1 MRILIVMSLMLILA
15 GCVSES
21 QPGAFSS
28 EFDQQEAAKTRV
40 SLGLT
45 YLKNGNYSQ
54 AKQNLDKALAF
65 APRLAETHY
74 GLAYYYQVVGETER
88 ADESY
93 QTAMNLA
100 PRDAN
105 IANSYGAFL
114 CQDGRYEK
122 AKDFFMQAL
131 NAKQY
136 ANSAETYE
144 NMALCAQSQGKG
156 EDAIEYLNS
165 ALKHQPGRAKTL
177 FILTEMYV
185 ATEQYAL
192 AAETLRRYEKVA
204 RVSPDSLWMAIEIA
218 KGQGDLRSANG
229 YGDMLLRMYPDNPL
243 AKLYVE
249 RQKNVPQPVV
259 KVKTKPQSVT
269 DAVQEDATESVQQM
283 TSAGTTPA
291 ANLQQAVEPVSEPAL
306 TEAEEVTQAES
317 TQPSPAPVI
326 PDAVTSESVSPAVE
340 TAQAASESEALAT
353 LGEQP
358 EYTVKTFHIVQPK
371 ENLYRLSLKYNI
383 KLNTLKE
390 WNDLDKNGSIKVG
403 TKLWLVPPAE
413 QTN

>member
-1 MRILIVMSLMLILA
+1 MRILIVLSLMIALT
-15 GCVSES
+15 GCVSET

-65 APRLAETHY
+65 APRLADTHY
-74 GLAYYYQVVGETER
+74 GLAYYYQVVGESER

-93 QTAMNLA
+93 QTAMSLA

-114 CQDGRYEK
+114 CQDGRYEE
-122 AKDFFMQAL
+122 AKQFFMQAV

-144 NMALCAQSQGKG
+144 NMALCAQSQGEG
-156 EDAIEYLNS
+156 EDAIDYLNS

-185 ATEQYAL
+185 ATEQYEL

-204 RVSPDSLWMAIEIA
+204 RVSADSLWMAIEIA
-218 KGQGDLRSANG
+218 KGQGDLRAANG

-243 AKLYVE
+243 ARLYIE
-249 RQKNVPQPVV
+249 RQKTVSQPVV
-259 KVKTKPQSVT
+259 KVKNKLQSKVAPMPETEKVAEAETKTKP
-269 DAVQEDATESVQQM
+269 
-283 TSAGTTPA
+283 
-291 ANLQQAVEPVSEPAL
+291 
-306 TEAEEVTQAES
+306 EAQVVES
-317 TQPSPAPVI
+317 TQPETPEPVVVAEE
-326 PDAVTSESVSPAVE
+326 P
-340 TAQAASESEALAT
+340 EAYGPVAEMRQDIRNDKADKL
-353 LGEQP
+353 
-358 EYTVKTFHIVQPK
+358 FHVVQPK
-371 ENLYRLSLKYNI
+371 ENLYRLSLQYNI

-390 WNDLDKNGSIKVG
+390 WNNLDKNGSIKVG
-403 TKLWLVPPAE
+403 MKLWLVPPAQ

>member
-1 MRILIVMSLMLILA
+1 MRILIVLSLMIALT
-15 GCVSES
+15 GCVSET

-74 GLAYYYQVVGETER
+74 GLAYYYQVVGESER

-93 QTAMNLA
+93 QTAMSLA

-114 CQDGRYEK
+114 CQDGRYEE
-122 AKDFFMQAL
+122 AKRFFMQAV

-144 NMALCAQSQGKG
+144 NMALCAQSQGEG

-185 ATEQYAL
+185 ATEQYEL

-204 RVSPDSLWMAIEIA
+204 RVSADSLWMAIEIA
-218 KGQGDLRSANG
+218 KGQGDLRAANG
-229 YGDMLLRMYPDNPL
+229 YGDMLLRMYPNSPL
-243 AKLYVE
+243 ARLYIE
-249 RQKNVPQPVV
+249 RQKTVPQPVV
-259 KVKTKPQSVT
+259 KVKTKQQSQLVSVPAPEKAT
-269 DAVQEDATESVQQM
+269 DSEKEMQATEASVAESNQ
-283 TSAGTTPA
+283 TESTKSEVPEPA
-291 ANLQQAVEPVSEPAL
+291 VVTEEPDANEPVVEAKQNIEAD
-306 TEAEEVTQAES
+306 EAES
-317 TQPSPAPVI
+317 
-326 PDAVTSESVSPAVE
+326 
-340 TAQAASESEALAT
+340 L
-353 LGEQP
+353 
-358 EYTVKTFHIVQPK
+358 FHVVQPK

-390 WNDLDKNGSIKVG
+390 WNNLDENGSIKVG
-403 TKLWLVPPAE
+403 MKLWLVPPAQ

>member
-1 MRILIVMSLMLILA
+1 MRILIVLSLMIALT
-15 GCVSES
+15 GCVSET

-28 EFDQQEAAKTRV
+28 DFDQQEAAKTRV

-74 GLAYYYQVVGETER
+74 GLAYYYQVVGESER

-93 QTAMNLA
+93 QTAMSLA

-114 CQDGRYEK
+114 CQDGRYEE
-122 AKDFFMQAL
+122 AKRFFMQAV

-144 NMALCAQSQGKG
+144 NMALCAQSQGEG

-185 ATEQYAL
+185 AKEQYGL

-204 RVSPDSLWMAIEIA
+204 RVSADSLWMAIEIA
-218 KGQGDLRSANG
+218 KGQGDLRAANG
-229 YGDMLLRMYPDNPL
+229 YGDMLLRMYPNSPL
-243 AKLYVE
+243 ARLYIE
-249 RQKNVPQPVV
+249 RQKTVPQPVV
-259 KVKTKPQSVT
+259 KVKSKPQSQVVSVPAPEKAN
-269 DAVQEDATESVQQM
+269 DSEVENQATEASV
-283 TSAGTTPA
+283 TKS
-291 ANLQQAVEPVSEPAL
+291 N
-306 TEAEEVTQAES
+306 QAES
-317 TQPSPAPVI
+317 TKSEVPEPVV
-326 PDAVTSESVSPAVE
+326 VTEEPEANEPVVEAKQSIEADEAES
-340 TAQAASESEALAT
+340 L
-353 LGEQP
+353 
-358 EYTVKTFHIVQPK
+358 FHVVQPK

-390 WNDLDKNGSIKVG
+390 WNNLDKNGSIKVG
-403 TKLWLVPPAE
+403 MKLWLVPPAQ

>member
-1 MRILIVMSLMLILA
+1 MRILIVLSLMIALT
-15 GCVSES
+15 GCVSET

-28 EFDQQEAAKTRV
+28 DFDQQEAAKTRV

-45 YLKNGNYSQ
+45 YLRNGNYSQ

-74 GLAYYYQVVGETER
+74 GLAYYYQVVGESER

-93 QTAMNLA
+93 QTAMSLA

-114 CQDGRYEK
+114 CQDGRYEE
-122 AKDFFMQAL
+122 AKRFFVQAV

-144 NMALCAQSQGKG
+144 NMALCAQSQGEG

-185 ATEQYAL
+185 ATEQYKL

-204 RVSPDSLWMAIEIA
+204 RVSADSLWMAIEIA
-218 KGQGDLRSANG
+218 KGQGDLRAANG
-229 YGDMLLRMYPDNPL
+229 YGDMLLRMYPNSPL
-243 AKLYVE
+243 ARLYIE
-249 RQKNVPQPVV
+249 RQKTVPQPVV
-259 KVKTKPQSVT
+259 KVKTKPQSQVVSVPAPEKAN
-269 DAVQEDATESVQQM
+269 DSEVENQATEASV
-283 TSAGTTPA
+283 TKS
-291 ANLQQAVEPVSEPAL
+291 N
-306 TEAEEVTQAES
+306 QAES
-317 TQPSPAPVI
+317 TKSEVPEPVV
-326 PDAVTSESVSPAVE
+326 VTEEPEANEPVVEAKQSIEADEAES
-340 TAQAASESEALAT
+340 L
-353 LGEQP
+353 
-358 EYTVKTFHIVQPK
+358 FHVVQPK

-390 WNDLDKNGSIKVG
+390 WNNLDENGSIKVG
-403 TKLWLVPPAE
+403 MKLWLVPPAQ

>member
-1 MRILIVMSLMLILA
+1 MRILIVLSLMIALT
-15 GCVSES
+15 GCVSET

-65 APRLAETHY
+65 APRLADTHY
-74 GLAYYYQVVGETER
+74 GLAYYYQVVGESER

-93 QTAMNLA
+93 QTAMSLA

-114 CQDGRYEK
+114 CQDGRYEE
-122 AKDFFMQAL
+122 AKQFFMQAV

-144 NMALCAQSQGKG
+144 NMALCAQSQGEG
-156 EDAIEYLNS
+156 EDAIDYLNS

-185 ATEQYAL
+185 ATEQYEL

-204 RVSPDSLWMAIEIA
+204 RVSADSLWMAIEIA
-218 KGQGDLRSANG
+218 KGQGDLRAANG

-243 AKLYVE
+243 ARLYIE
-249 RQKNVPQPVV
+249 RQKTVSQPVV
-259 KVKTKPQSVT
+259 KVKNKPQSKV
-269 DAVQEDATESVQQM
+269 APMPETEKV
-283 TSAGTTPA
+283 A
-291 ANLQQAVEPVSEPAL
+291 
-306 TEAEEVTQAES
+306 EAETKPEAQVVES
-317 TQPSPAPVI
+317 TQPETPEPVVVAEE
-326 PDAVTSESVSPAVE
+326 P
-340 TAQAASESEALAT
+340 EAYGPVAEMRQDIRNDEADKL
-353 LGEQP
+353 
-358 EYTVKTFHIVQPK
+358 FHVVQPK
-371 ENLYRLSLKYNI
+371 ENLYRLSLQYNI

-390 WNDLDKNGSIKVG
+390 WNNLDKNGSIKVG
-403 TKLWLVPPAE
+403 MKLWLVPPAQ

>member
-1 MRILIVMSLMLILA
+1 MRILIVLSLMIALT
-15 GCVSES
+15 GCVSET

-74 GLAYYYQVVGETER
+74 GLAYYYQVVGESER

-93 QTAMNLA
+93 QTAMSLA

-114 CQDGRYEK
+114 CQDGRYEE
-122 AKDFFMQAL
+122 AKRFFLQAV

-144 NMALCAQSQGKG
+144 NMALCAQSQGEG

-185 ATEQYAL
+185 ATEQYEL

-204 RVSPDSLWMAIEIA
+204 RVSADSLWMAIEIA
-218 KGQGDLRSANG
+218 KGQGDLRAANG
-229 YGDMLLRMYPDNPL
+229 YGDMLLRMYPNSPL
-243 AKLYVE
+243 ARLYIE
-249 RQKNVPQPVV
+249 RQKTVPQPVV
-259 KVKTKPQSVT
+259 KVKTKQQSQLVSVPAPEKAT
-269 DAVQEDATESVQQM
+269 DSEKEMQATEASVAESNQ
-283 TSAGTTPA
+283 TESTKSEVPEPA
-291 ANLQQAVEPVSEPAL
+291 VVTEEPDANEPVVEAKQNIEAD
-306 TEAEEVTQAES
+306 EAES
-317 TQPSPAPVI
+317 
-326 PDAVTSESVSPAVE
+326 
-340 TAQAASESEALAT
+340 L
-353 LGEQP
+353 
-358 EYTVKTFHIVQPK
+358 FHVVQPK

-390 WNDLDKNGSIKVG
+390 WNNLDENGSIKVG
-403 TKLWLVPPAE
+403 MKLWLVPPAQ

>member
-1 MRILIVMSLMLILA
+1 MRILIVLSLMIALT
-15 GCVSES
+15 GCVSET

-74 GLAYYYQVVGETER
+74 GLAYYYQVVGESER

-93 QTAMNLA
+93 QTAMSLA

-114 CQDGRYEK
+114 CQDGRYEE
-122 AKDFFMQAL
+122 AKRFFMQAV

-144 NMALCAQSQGKG
+144 NMALCAQSQGEG

-185 ATEQYAL
+185 ATEQYEL

-204 RVSPDSLWMAIEIA
+204 RVSADSLWMAIEIA
-218 KGQGDLRSANG
+218 KGQGDLRAANG
-229 YGDMLLRMYPDNPL
+229 YGDMLLRMYPNSPL
-243 AKLYVE
+243 ARLYIE
-249 RQKNVPQPVV
+249 RQKTVPQPVV
-259 KVKTKPQSVT
+259 KVKTKQQSQLVSVPAPEKAT
-269 DAVQEDATESVQQM
+269 DSEKEMQATEASVAESNQ
-283 TSAGTTPA
+283 TESTKSEVP
-291 ANLQQAVEPVSEPAL
+291 EPVVVAEEPDANEPVVEAKQNIEAD
-306 TEAEEVTQAES
+306 EAES
-317 TQPSPAPVI
+317 
-326 PDAVTSESVSPAVE
+326 
-340 TAQAASESEALAT
+340 L
-353 LGEQP
+353 
-358 EYTVKTFHIVQPK
+358 FHVVQPK

-390 WNDLDKNGSIKVG
+390 WNNLDENGSINVG
-403 TKLWLVPPAE
+403 MKLWLVPPAQ

>member
-1 MRILIVMSLMLILA
+1 MIALT
-15 GCVSES
+15 GCVSET

-74 GLAYYYQVVGETER
+74 GLAYYYQVVGESER

-93 QTAMNLA
+93 QTAMSLA

-114 CQDGRYEK
+114 CQDGRYEE
-122 AKDFFMQAL
+122 AKRFFMQAV

-144 NMALCAQSQGKG
+144 NMALCAQSQGEG

-185 ATEQYAL
+185 ATEQYEL

-204 RVSPDSLWMAIEIA
+204 RVSADSLWMAIEIA
-218 KGQGDLRSANG
+218 KGQGDLRAANG
-229 YGDMLLRMYPDNPL
+229 YGDMLLRMYPNSPL
-243 AKLYVE
+243 ARLYIE
-249 RQKNVPQPVV
+249 RQKTVPQPVV
-259 KVKTKPQSVT
+259 KVKTKQQSQLVSVPAPEKAT
-269 DAVQEDATESVQQM
+269 DSEKEMQATEASVAESNQ
-283 TSAGTTPA
+283 TESTKSEVP
-291 ANLQQAVEPVSEPAL
+291 EPVVVAEEPDANEPVVEAKQNIEAD
-306 TEAEEVTQAES
+306 EAES
-317 TQPSPAPVI
+317 
-326 PDAVTSESVSPAVE
+326 
-340 TAQAASESEALAT
+340 L
-353 LGEQP
+353 
-358 EYTVKTFHIVQPK
+358 FHVVQPK

-390 WNDLDKNGSIKVG
+390 WNNLDENGSINVG
-403 TKLWLVPPAE
+403 MKLWLVPPAQ

>member
-1 MRILIVMSLMLILA
+1 MRILIVLSLMIALT
-15 GCVSES
+15 GCVSET

-74 GLAYYYQVVGETER
+74 GLAYYYQVVGESER

-93 QTAMNLA
+93 QTAMSLA

-114 CQDGRYEK
+114 CQDGRYDE
-122 AKDFFMQAL
+122 AKRFFMQAV

-144 NMALCAQSQGKG
+144 NMALCAQSQGEG

-185 ATEQYAL
+185 ATEQYGL

-204 RVSPDSLWMAIEIA
+204 RVSADSLWMAIEIA
-218 KGQGDLRSANG
+218 KGQGDLRAANG
-229 YGDMLLRMYPDNPL
+229 YGDMLLRMYPNSPL
-243 AKLYVE
+243 ARLYIE
-249 RQKNVPQPVV
+249 RQKTVPQPVV
-259 KVKTKPQSVT
+259 KVKTKPQSQAVSVSVSEKAAVPEPQASEAAVAEANQPGAQEPVVVAEEPEADVR
-269 DAVQEDATESVQQM
+269 DAQVSESSQPVQQE
-283 TSAGTTPA
+283 PA
-291 ANLQQAVEPVSEPAL
+291 VVTEKPETDEPVA
-306 TEAEEVTQAES
+306 EAEQVIQAGE
-317 TQPSPAPVI
+317 A
-326 PDAVTSESVSPAVE
+326 E
-340 TAQAASESEALAT
+340 TL
-353 LGEQP
+353 
-358 EYTVKTFHIVQPK
+358 FHVVQPK

-390 WNDLDKNGSIKVG
+390 WNNLDENGSIKVG
-403 TKLWLVPPAE
+403 MKLWLVPPAQ

>member
-1 MRILIVMSLMLILA
+1 MRILIVLSLMIALT
-15 GCVSES
+15 GCVSET

-28 EFDQQEAAKTRV
+28 DFDQQEAAKTRV

-74 GLAYYYQVVGETER
+74 GLAYYYQVVGESER

-93 QTAMNLA
+93 QTAMSLA

-114 CQDGRYEK
+114 CQDGRYDE
-122 AKDFFMQAL
+122 AKRFFMQAV

-144 NMALCAQSQGKG
+144 NMALCAQSQGEG

-185 ATEQYAL
+185 ATEQYGL

-204 RVSPDSLWMAIEIA
+204 RVSADSLWMAIEIA
-218 KGQGDLRSANG
+218 KGQGDLRAANG
-229 YGDMLLRMYPDNPL
+229 YGDMLLRMYPNSPL
-243 AKLYVE
+243 ARLYIE
-249 RQKNVPQPVV
+249 RQKTVPQPVV
-259 KVKTKPQSVT
+259 KVKSKPQSQVVSVST
-269 DAVQEDATESVQQM
+269 PEIAAEQEPEAHATE
-283 TSAGTTPA
+283 A
-291 ANLQQAVEPVSEPAL
+291 AV
-306 TEAEEVTQAES
+306 AESNQAES
-317 TQPSPAPVI
+317 TQ
-326 PDAVTSESVSPAVE
+326 SE
-340 TAQAASESEALAT
+340 ASEPIVVAEEPETDEPVAEA
-353 LGEQP
+353 EQVIQAD
-358 EYTVKTFHIVQPK
+358 EADSLFHIVQPK

-390 WNDLDKNGSIKVG
+390 WNNLDKNGSINVG
-403 TKLWLVPPAE
+403 MKLWLVPPAQ

>member
-1 MRILIVMSLMLILA
+1 MALA
-15 GCVSES
+15 GCVSET
-21 QPGAFSS
+21 QPGTFSS

-54 AKQNLDKALAF
+54 AKQNLDKALSF
-65 APRLAETHY
+65 APRLADTHY

-93 QTAMNLA
+93 QTAMSLA

-114 CQDGRYEK
+114 CQDGRYDE
-122 AKDFFMQAL
+122 AKRFFMQAV

-144 NMALCAQSQGKG
+144 NMALCAQSQGEG

-185 ATEQYAL
+185 ATEQYGL

-204 RVSPDSLWMAIEIA
+204 RVSADSLWMAVEIA
-218 KGQGDLRSANG
+218 NGQGDLRTARG
-229 YGDMLLRMYPDNPL
+229 YGDMLVSMYPNNPL
-243 AKLYVE
+243 TKLYIE
-249 RQKNVPQPVV
+249 RQNAVPQPVV
-259 KVKTKPQSVT
+259 KVKPKQATVTPEPEVEPKTQVDTPVAEDTERPQTSGSKS
-269 DAVQEDATESVQQM
+269 ESAT
-283 TSAGTTPA
+283 TA
-291 ANLQQAVEPVSEPAL
+291 AN
-306 TEAEEVTQAES
+306 
-317 TQPSPAPVI
+317 
-326 PDAVTSESVSPAVE
+326 
-340 TAQAASESEALAT
+340 
-353 LGEQP
+353 
-358 EYTVKTFHIVQPK
+358 TFHVVQAK
-371 ENLYRLSLKYNI
+371 ENLYRLSVKYNI
-383 KLNTLKE
+383 KLDTLKA
-390 WNDLDKNGSIKVG
+390 WNNLDKNGSIRVG
-403 TKLWLVPPAE
+403 MKLWLVPPA
-413 QTN
+413 QQSN

>member
-1 MRILIVMSLMLILA
+1 MRILIVLSLMIALT
-15 GCVSES
+15 GCVSET

-28 EFDQQEAAKTRV
+28 DFDQQEAAKTRV

-74 GLAYYYQVVGETER
+74 GLAYYYQVVGESER

-93 QTAMNLA
+93 QTAMSLA

-114 CQDGRYEK
+114 CQDGRYEE
-122 AKDFFMQAL
+122 AKRFFMQAV

-144 NMALCAQSQGKG
+144 NMALCAQSQGEG

-185 ATEQYAL
+185 ATEQYGL

-204 RVSPDSLWMAIEIA
+204 RVSADSLWMAIEIA
-218 KGQGDLRSANG
+218 KGQGDLRAANG
-229 YGDMLLRMYPDNPL
+229 YGDMLLRMYPNSPL
-243 AKLYVE
+243 ARLYIE
-249 RQKNVPQPVV
+249 RQKTVPQPVV
-259 KVKTKPQSVT
+259 KVKSKPQSQVVSVPAPEKAN
-269 DAVQEDATESVQQM
+269 DSEVENQATEASV
-283 TSAGTTPA
+283 TKS
-291 ANLQQAVEPVSEPAL
+291 N
-306 TEAEEVTQAES
+306 QAES
-317 TQPSPAPVI
+317 TKSEVPEPVV
-326 PDAVTSESVSPAVE
+326 VTEEPEANEPVVEAKQSIEADEAES
-340 TAQAASESEALAT
+340 L
-353 LGEQP
+353 
-358 EYTVKTFHIVQPK
+358 FHVVQPK

-390 WNDLDKNGSIKVG
+390 WNNLDKNGSIKVG
-403 TKLWLVPPAE
+403 MKLWLVPPAQ

>member
-1 MRILIVMSLMLILA
+1 MRILIVLSLMIALT
-15 GCVSES
+15 GCVSET

-28 EFDQQEAAKTRV
+28 EFDQQDAAKTRV

-74 GLAYYYQVVGETER
+74 GLAYYYQVVGESER

-93 QTAMNLA
+93 QTAMSLA

-114 CQDGRYEK
+114 CQDGRYEE
-122 AKDFFMQAL
+122 AKRFFMQAV

-144 NMALCAQSQGKG
+144 NMALCAQSQGEG

-185 ATEQYAL
+185 ATEQYEL

-204 RVSPDSLWMAIEIA
+204 RVSADSLWMAIEIA
-218 KGQGDLRSANG
+218 KGQGDLRAANG
-229 YGDMLLRMYPDNPL
+229 YGDMLLRMYPNSPL
-243 AKLYVE
+243 ARLYIE
-249 RQKNVPQPVV
+249 RQKTVPQPVV
-259 KVKTKPQSVT
+259 KVKTKQQSQLVSVPAPEKAT
-269 DAVQEDATESVQQM
+269 DSEKEMQATEASVAESNQ
-283 TSAGTTPA
+283 TESTKSEVPEPA
-291 ANLQQAVEPVSEPAL
+291 VVTEEPDANEPVVEAKQNIEAD
-306 TEAEEVTQAES
+306 EAES
-317 TQPSPAPVI
+317 
-326 PDAVTSESVSPAVE
+326 
-340 TAQAASESEALAT
+340 L
-353 LGEQP
+353 
-358 EYTVKTFHIVQPK
+358 FHVVQPK

-390 WNDLDKNGSIKVG
+390 WNNLDENGSIKVG
-403 TKLWLVPPAE
+403 MKLWLVPPAQ

>member
-1 MRILIVMSLMLILA
+1 MRILIVLSLMIALT
-15 GCVSES
+15 GCVSET

-74 GLAYYYQVVGETER
+74 GLAYYYQVVGESER

-93 QTAMNLA
+93 QTAMSLA

-114 CQDGRYEK
+114 CQDGRYEE
-122 AKDFFMQAL
+122 AKRFFMQVV

-144 NMALCAQSQGKG
+144 NMALCAQSQGEG

-185 ATEQYAL
+185 ATEQYEL

-204 RVSPDSLWMAIEIA
+204 RVSADSLWMAIEIA
-218 KGQGDLRSANG
+218 KGQGDLRAANG
-229 YGDMLLRMYPDNPL
+229 YGDMLLRMYPNSPL
-243 AKLYVE
+243 ARLYIE
-249 RQKNVPQPVV
+249 RQKTVPQPVV
-259 KVKTKPQSVT
+259 KVKTKQQSQLVSVPAPEKAT
-269 DAVQEDATESVQQM
+269 DSEKEMQATEASVAESNQ
-283 TSAGTTPA
+283 TESTKSEVP
-291 ANLQQAVEPVSEPAL
+291 EPVVVAEEPDANEPVVEAKQNIEAD
-306 TEAEEVTQAES
+306 EAES
-317 TQPSPAPVI
+317 
-326 PDAVTSESVSPAVE
+326 
-340 TAQAASESEALAT
+340 L
-353 LGEQP
+353 
-358 EYTVKTFHIVQPK
+358 FHVVQPK

-390 WNDLDKNGSIKVG
+390 WNNLDENGSIKVG
-403 TKLWLVPPAE
+403 MKLWLVPPAQ

>member
-1 MRILIVMSLMLILA
+1 MIALT
-15 GCVSES
+15 GCVSET

-74 GLAYYYQVVGETER
+74 GLAYYYQVVGESER

-93 QTAMNLA
+93 QTAMSLA

-114 CQDGRYEK
+114 CQDGRYEE
-122 AKDFFMQAL
+122 AKRFFMQAV

-144 NMALCAQSQGKG
+144 NMALCAQSQGEG

-185 ATEQYAL
+185 ATEQYEL

-204 RVSPDSLWMAIEIA
+204 RVSADSLWMAIEIA
-218 KGQGDLRSANG
+218 KGQGDLRAANG

-243 AKLYVE
+243 ARLYIE
-249 RQKNVPQPVV
+249 RQKTVPQPVV
-259 KVKTKPQSVT
+259 KVKNKPQSKV
-269 DAVQEDATESVQQM
+269 ASM
-283 TSAGTTPA
+283 PA
-291 ANLQQAVEPVSEPAL
+291 AE
-306 TEAEEVTQAES
+306 
-317 TQPSPAPVI
+317 
-326 PDAVTSESVSPAVE
+326 
-340 TAQAASESEALAT
+340 QAAEPEPTVVAAEPQTDELVAEAKQDIQTNAAERL
-353 LGEQP
+353 
-358 EYTVKTFHIVQPK
+358 FHVVQPK

-390 WNDLDKNGSIKVG
+390 WNNLDKNGSINVG
-403 TKLWLVPPAE
+403 MKLWLVPPAQ

>member
-1 MRILIVMSLMLILA
+1 MIALT
-15 GCVSES
+15 GCVSET

-74 GLAYYYQVVGETER
+74 GLAYYYQVVGESER

-93 QTAMNLA
+93 QTAMSLA

-114 CQDGRYEK
+114 CQDGRYEE
-122 AKDFFMQAL
+122 AKRFFMQAV

-144 NMALCAQSQGKG
+144 NMALCAQSQGEG

-185 ATEQYAL
+185 ATEQYEL

-204 RVSPDSLWMAIEIA
+204 RVSADSLWMAIEIA
-218 KGQGDLRSANG
+218 KGQGDLRAANG
-229 YGDMLLRMYPDNPL
+229 YGDMLLRMYPNSPL
-243 AKLYVE
+243 ARLYIE
-249 RQKNVPQPVV
+249 RQKTVPQPVV
-259 KVKTKPQSVT
+259 KVKTKQQSQLVSVPAPEKAT
-269 DAVQEDATESVQQM
+269 DSEKEMQATEASVAESNQ
-283 TSAGTTPA
+283 TESTKSEVPEPA
-291 ANLQQAVEPVSEPAL
+291 VVTEEPDANEPVVEAKQNIEAD
-306 TEAEEVTQAES
+306 EAES
-317 TQPSPAPVI
+317 
-326 PDAVTSESVSPAVE
+326 
-340 TAQAASESEALAT
+340 L
-353 LGEQP
+353 
-358 EYTVKTFHIVQPK
+358 FHVVQPK

-390 WNDLDKNGSIKVG
+390 WNNLDENGSIKVG
-403 TKLWLVPPAE
+403 MKLWLVPPAQ

>member
-1 MRILIVMSLMLILA
+1 MRILIVLSLMIALT
-15 GCVSES
+15 GCVSET

-74 GLAYYYQVVGETER
+74 GLAYYYQVVGESER

-93 QTAMNLA
+93 QTAMSLA

-114 CQDGRYEK
+114 CQDGRYDE
-122 AKDFFMQAL
+122 AKRFFMQAV

-144 NMALCAQSQGKG
+144 NMALCAQSQGEG

-185 ATEQYAL
+185 ATEQYGL

-204 RVSPDSLWMAIEIA
+204 RVSADSLWMAIEIA
-218 KGQGDLRSANG
+218 KGQGDLRAANG
-229 YGDMLLRMYPDNPL
+229 YGDMLLRMYPNSPL
-243 AKLYVE
+243 ARLYVE
-249 RQKNVPQPVV
+249 RQKTVPQPVV
-259 KVKTKPQSVT
+259 KVKTKPQSQTVLVSGPEKAAEPEPEAQASEAAVAEDNQPEAPEPVVLAEEPEA
-269 DAVQEDATESVQQM
+269 DASARVSESSQPVQQE
-283 TSAGTTPA
+283 PA
-291 ANLQQAVEPVSEPAL
+291 VVAEKPETDEPVA
-306 TEAEEVTQAES
+306 EAEQVIQA
-317 TQPSPAPVI
+317 
-326 PDAVTSESVSPAVE
+326 D
-340 TAQAASESEALAT
+340 EADT
-353 LGEQP
+353 L
-358 EYTVKTFHIVQPK
+358 FHVVQPK
-371 ENLYRLSLKYNI
+371 ENLYRLSLRYNI

-390 WNDLDKNGSIKVG
+390 WNNLDENGSINVG
-403 TKLWLVPPAE
+403 MKLWLVPPAQ

>member
-1 MRILIVMSLMLILA
+1 MRILIVLSLMIALT
-15 GCVSES
+15 GCVSET

-74 GLAYYYQVVGETER
+74 GLAYYYQVVGESER

-93 QTAMNLA
+93 QTAMSLA

-114 CQDGRYEK
+114 CQDGRYEE
-122 AKDFFMQAL
+122 AKRFFMQAV

-144 NMALCAQSQGKG
+144 NMALCAQSQGEG

-185 ATEQYAL
+185 ATEQYEL

-204 RVSPDSLWMAIEIA
+204 RVSADSLWMAIEIA
-218 KGQGDLRSANG
+218 KGQGDLRAANG
-229 YGDMLLRMYPDNPL
+229 YGDMLLRMYPNSPL
-243 AKLYVE
+243 ARLYIE
-249 RQKNVPQPVV
+249 RQKTVPQPVV
-259 KVKTKPQSVT
+259 KVKTKQQSQLVSVPAPEKAT
-269 DAVQEDATESVQQM
+269 DSEKEMQATEASVAESNQ
-283 TSAGTTPA
+283 TESTKSEVPEPA
-291 ANLQQAVEPVSEPAL
+291 VVTEEPDANEPVVEAKQNIEAD
-306 TEAEEVTQAES
+306 EAES
-317 TQPSPAPVI
+317 
-326 PDAVTSESVSPAVE
+326 
-340 TAQAASESEALAT
+340 L
-353 LGEQP
+353 
-358 EYTVKTFHIVQPK
+358 FHVVQPK

-390 WNDLDKNGSIKVG
+390 WNNLDENGSIKVG
-403 TKLWLVPPAE
+403 MKLWLGPPAQ

>member
-1 MRILIVMSLMLILA
+1 MRILIVLSLMIALT
-15 GCVSES
+15 GCVSET

-65 APRLAETHY
+65 APRLADTHY
-74 GLAYYYQVVGETER
+74 GLAYYYQVVGESER

-93 QTAMNLA
+93 QTAMSLA

-114 CQDGRYEK
+114 CQDGRYEE
-122 AKDFFMQAL
+122 AKQFFMQAV

-144 NMALCAQSQGKG
+144 NMALCAQSQGEG
-156 EDAIEYLNS
+156 EDAIDYLNS

-185 ATEQYAL
+185 ATEQYEL

-204 RVSPDSLWMAIEIA
+204 RVSADSLWMAIEIA
-218 KGQGDLRSANG
+218 KGQGDLRAANG

-243 AKLYVE
+243 ARLYIE
-249 RQKNVPQPVV
+249 RQKTVSQPVV
-259 KVKTKPQSVT
+259 KVKNKPQSKV
-269 DAVQEDATESVQQM
+269 APMPETEKV
-283 TSAGTTPA
+283 A
-291 ANLQQAVEPVSEPAL
+291 
-306 TEAEEVTQAES
+306 EAETKPEAQVVES
-317 TQPSPAPVI
+317 TQPETPEPVVVAEE
-326 PDAVTSESVSPAVE
+326 P
-340 TAQAASESEALAT
+340 EAYGPVAEMRQDIRNDKADKL
-353 LGEQP
+353 
-358 EYTVKTFHIVQPK
+358 FHVVQPK
-371 ENLYRLSLKYNI
+371 ENLYRLSLQYNI

-390 WNDLDKNGSIKVG
+390 WNNLDKNGSIKVG
-403 TKLWLVPPAE
+403 MKLWLVPPAQ

>member
-1 MRILIVMSLMLILA
+1 MRILIVLSLMIALT
-15 GCVSES
+15 GCVSET

-74 GLAYYYQVVGETER
+74 GLAYYYQVVGESER

-93 QTAMNLA
+93 QTAMSLA

-114 CQDGRYEK
+114 CQDGRYDE
-122 AKDFFMQAL
+122 AKRFFMQAV

-144 NMALCAQSQGKG
+144 NMALCAQSQGEG

-185 ATEQYAL
+185 ATEQYEL

-204 RVSPDSLWMAIEIA
+204 RVSADSLWMAIEIA
-218 KGQGDLRSANG
+218 KGQGDLRAANG
-229 YGDMLLRMYPDNPL
+229 YGDMLLRMYPNSPL
-243 AKLYVE
+243 ARLYIE
-249 RQKNVPQPVV
+249 RQKTVPQPVV
-259 KVKTKPQSVT
+259 KVKTKPQSQAVSVSVSEKAAVPEPQASEAAVAEANQPGAQEPVVVAEEPEADVR
-269 DAVQEDATESVQQM
+269 DAQVSESSQPVQQE
-283 TSAGTTPA
+283 PA
-291 ANLQQAVEPVSEPAL
+291 VVTEKPETDEPVA
-306 TEAEEVTQAES
+306 EAEQVIQAGE
-317 TQPSPAPVI
+317 A
-326 PDAVTSESVSPAVE
+326 E
-340 TAQAASESEALAT
+340 TL
-353 LGEQP
+353 
-358 EYTVKTFHIVQPK
+358 FHVVQPK

-390 WNDLDKNGSIKVG
+390 WNNLDENGSINVG
-403 TKLWLVPPAE
+403 MKLWLVPPAQ

>member
-1 MRILIVMSLMLILA
+1 MRILIVLSLMIALT
-15 GCVSES
+15 GCVSET

-28 EFDQQEAAKTRV
+28 DFDQQEAAKTRV

-74 GLAYYYQVVGETER
+74 GLAYYYQVVGESER

-93 QTAMNLA
+93 QTAMSLA

-114 CQDGRYEK
+114 CQDGRYEE
-122 AKDFFMQAL
+122 AKRFFMQAV

-144 NMALCAQSQGKG
+144 NMALCAQSQGEG

-185 ATEQYAL
+185 ATEQYKL

-204 RVSPDSLWMAIEIA
+204 RVSADSLWMAIEIA
-218 KGQGDLRSANG
+218 KGQGDLRAANG
-229 YGDMLLRMYPDNPL
+229 YGDMLLRMYPNSPL
-243 AKLYVE
+243 ARLYIE
-249 RQKNVPQPVV
+249 RQKTVPQPVV
-259 KVKTKPQSVT
+259 KVKTKPQSQV
-269 DAVQEDATESVQQM
+269 
-283 TSAGTTPA
+283 
-291 ANLQQAVEPVSEPAL
+291 VSEPAPEKANDSEVENQA
-306 TEAEEVTQAES
+306 TEASVTKSNQAES
-317 TQPSPAPVI
+317 TKSEVPEPVVVAEE
-326 PDAVTSESVSPAVE
+326 PDANEPVVEAKQNIEADEAES
-340 TAQAASESEALAT
+340 L
-353 LGEQP
+353 
-358 EYTVKTFHIVQPK
+358 FHVVQPK

-390 WNDLDKNGSIKVG
+390 WNNLDENGSIKVG
-403 TKLWLVPPAE
+403 MKLWLVPPAQ

>member
-1 MRILIVMSLMLILA
+1 MRILIVLSLMIALT
-15 GCVSES
+15 GCVSET

-74 GLAYYYQVVGETER
+74 GLAYYYQVVGESER

-93 QTAMNLA
+93 QTAMSLA

-114 CQDGRYEK
+114 CQDGRYEE
-122 AKDFFMQAL
+122 AKRFFMQAV

-144 NMALCAQSQGKG
+144 NMALCAQSQGEG

-185 ATEQYAL
+185 ATEQYEL

-204 RVSPDSLWMAIEIA
+204 RVSADSLWMAIEIA
-218 KGQGDLRSANG
+218 KGQGDLRAANG
-229 YGDMLLRMYPDNPL
+229 YGDMLLRMYPNSPL
-243 AKLYVE
+243 ARLYIE
-249 RQKNVPQPVV
+249 RQKTVPQPVV
-259 KVKTKPQSVT
+259 KVKTKQQSQLVSVPAPEKAT
-269 DAVQEDATESVQQM
+269 DSEKEMQATEASVAESNQ
-283 TSAGTTPA
+283 TESTKSEVP
-291 ANLQQAVEPVSEPAL
+291 EPVVVAEEPDANEPVVEAKQNIEAD
-306 TEAEEVTQAES
+306 EAES
-317 TQPSPAPVI
+317 
-326 PDAVTSESVSPAVE
+326 
-340 TAQAASESEALAT
+340 L
-353 LGEQP
+353 
-358 EYTVKTFHIVQPK
+358 FHVVQPK

-390 WNDLDKNGSIKVG
+390 WNNLDENGSIKVG
-403 TKLWLVPPAE
+403 MKLWLVPPAQ

>member
-1 MRILIVMSLMLILA
+1 MRILIVLSLMIALT
-15 GCVSES
+15 GCVSET

-74 GLAYYYQVVGETER
+74 GLAYYYQVVGESER

-93 QTAMNLA
+93 QTAMSLA

-114 CQDGRYEK
+114 CQDGRYEE
-122 AKDFFMQAL
+122 AKRFFMQAV

-144 NMALCAQSQGKG
+144 NMALCAQSQGEG

-185 ATEQYAL
+185 ATEQYEL

-204 RVSPDSLWMAIEIA
+204 RVSADSLWMAIEIA
-218 KGQGDLRSANG
+218 KGQGDLRAANG
-229 YGDMLLRMYPDNPL
+229 YGDMLLRMYPNSPL
-243 AKLYVE
+243 ARLYIE
-249 RQKNVPQPVV
+249 RQKTVPQPVV
-259 KVKTKPQSVT
+259 KVKTKPQSQVVSVPSPEKNT
-269 DAVQEDATESVQQM
+269 DSEMENQATEASV
-283 TSAGTTPA
+283 TKS
-291 ANLQQAVEPVSEPAL
+291 N
-306 TEAEEVTQAES
+306 QAES
-317 TQPSPAPVI
+317 TKSEVPEPVVVNEE
-326 PDAVTSESVSPAVE
+326 PDANEPVVE
-340 TAQAASESEALAT
+340 AKQNIEADEADT
-353 LGEQP
+353 L
-358 EYTVKTFHIVQPK
+358 FHVVQPK

-390 WNDLDKNGSIKVG
+390 WNNLDENGSIKVG
-403 TKLWLVPPAE
+403 MKLWLVPPAQ

>member
-1 MRILIVMSLMLILA
+1 MRILIVLSLMIALT
-15 GCVSES
+15 GCVSET

-40 SLGLT
+40 YLGLT

-74 GLAYYYQVVGETER
+74 GLAYYYQVVGESER

-93 QTAMNLA
+93 QTAMSLA

-114 CQDGRYEK
+114 CQDGRYEE
-122 AKDFFMQAL
+122 AKRFFMQAV

-144 NMALCAQSQGKG
+144 NMALCAQSQGEG

-185 ATEQYAL
+185 ATEQYEL

-204 RVSPDSLWMAIEIA
+204 RVSADSLWMAIEIA
-218 KGQGDLRSANG
+218 KGQGDLRAANG
-229 YGDMLLRMYPDNPL
+229 YGDMLLRMYPNSPL
-243 AKLYVE
+243 ARLYIE
-249 RQKNVPQPVV
+249 RQKTVPQPVV
-259 KVKTKPQSVT
+259 KVKTKQQSQLVSVPAPEKAT
-269 DAVQEDATESVQQM
+269 DSEKEMQATEASVAESNQ
-283 TSAGTTPA
+283 TESTKSEVP
-291 ANLQQAVEPVSEPAL
+291 EPVVVAEEPDANEPVVEAKQNIEAD
-306 TEAEEVTQAES
+306 EAES
-317 TQPSPAPVI
+317 
-326 PDAVTSESVSPAVE
+326 
-340 TAQAASESEALAT
+340 L
-353 LGEQP
+353 
-358 EYTVKTFHIVQPK
+358 FHVVQPK

-390 WNDLDKNGSIKVG
+390 WNNLDENGSINVG
-403 TKLWLVPPAE
+403 MKLWLVPPAQ

>member
-1 MRILIVMSLMLILA
+1 MRILIVLSLMIALT
-15 GCVSES
+15 GCVSET

-74 GLAYYYQVVGETER
+74 GLAYYYQVVGESER

-93 QTAMNLA
+93 QTAMSLA

-114 CQDGRYEK
+114 CQDGRYEE
-122 AKDFFMQAL
+122 AKRFFMQAV

-144 NMALCAQSQGKG
+144 NMALCAQSQGEG

-185 ATEQYAL
+185 ATEQYEL

-204 RVSPDSLWMAIEIA
+204 RVSADSLWMAIEIA
-218 KGQGDLRSANG
+218 KGQGDLRAANG
-229 YGDMLLRMYPDNPL
+229 YGDMLLRMYPNSPL
-243 AKLYVE
+243 ARLYIE
-249 RQKNVPQPVV
+249 RQKTVPQPVV
-259 KVKTKPQSVT
+259 KVKTKQQSQLVSVPAPEKAT
-269 DAVQEDATESVQQM
+269 DSEKEMQATEASVAESNQ
-283 TSAGTTPA
+283 TESTKSEVPEPA
-291 ANLQQAVEPVSEPAL
+291 VVTEEPDANEPVVEAKQNIEAD
-306 TEAEEVTQAES
+306 EAES
-317 TQPSPAPVI
+317 
-326 PDAVTSESVSPAVE
+326 
-340 TAQAASESEALAT
+340 L
-353 LGEQP
+353 
-358 EYTVKTFHIVQPK
+358 FHVVQPK

-390 WNDLDKNGSIKVG
+390 WNNLDENGSINVG
-403 TKLWLVPPAE
+403 MKLWLVPPAQ